1 MDRQRGKK
9 NIGAAGRPAECCT
22 QRMLTGVQVDCCTQE
37 HTQVLTV
44 IYSIS
49 YYLQLLSQF
58 GYIIKGQC
66 PDIAHNIDIVSSSS
80 SPTCERGRFMFHNPL
95 WDWP

>member
-44 IYSIS
+44 IYSIF
-49 YYLQLLSQF
+49 YYLQGSLIFFLICVEMDVRMPKWNF
-58 GYIIKGQC
+58 VC
-66 PDIAHNIDIVSSSS
+66 
-80 SPTCERGRFMFHNPL
+80 L
-95 WDWP
+95 